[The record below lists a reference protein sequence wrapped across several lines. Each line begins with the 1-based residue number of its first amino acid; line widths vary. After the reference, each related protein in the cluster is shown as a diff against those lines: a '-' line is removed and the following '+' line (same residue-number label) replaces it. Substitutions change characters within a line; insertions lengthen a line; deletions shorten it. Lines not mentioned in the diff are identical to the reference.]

1 MDELE
6 RIVGGLRP
14 AENNAIAVLEKH
26 GWAIM
31 YDCKIEDG
39 RNPDGTR
46 RRTFMRAAR
55 HDLVLML
62 KKVDGRILPGPEEPA
77 TMVEE
82 SEMVSF
88 EISDSK
94 AIAAEPDADPEP
106 DKKPVRSHH
115 KIVKKHRI

>member
-1 MDELE
+1 MDDLE

-14 AENNAIAVLEKH
+14 SEKHAIAVLEKH
-26 GWAIM
+26 GWAVM

-62 KKVDGRILPGPEEPA
+62 KKADGREPPSEPAQPEQLSEGVQPEEPKQA
-77 TMVEE
+77 E
-82 SEMVSF
+82 SVLT
-88 EISDSK
+88 
-94 AIAAEPDADPEP
+94 AEP
-106 DKKPVRSHH
+106 KHSRH
-115 KIVKKHRI
+115 KKKHK

>member
-14 AENNAIAVLEKH
+14 SEKTAIEVLEKH

-39 RNPDGTR
+39 RNPDGSR

-62 KKVDGRILPGPEEPA
+62 KKADGRELPVEDTNPEVPVGKIQDEQPIIQPRPIPWINEPQK
-77 TMVEE
+77 MG
-82 SEMVSF
+82 
-88 EISDSK
+88 K
-94 AIAAEPDADPEP
+94 G
-106 DKKPVRSHH
+106 KRRK
-115 KIVKKHRI
+115 

>member
-1 MDELE
+1 MDDLD

-14 AENNAIAVLEKH
+14 SEKNAIAVLEKN
-26 GWAIM
+26 GWAVM

-62 KKVDGRILPGPEEPA
+62 KKADGRAPQEPEQPEPVADGNQPEEPNPA
-77 TMVEE
+77 E
-82 SEMVSF
+82 SVLT
-88 EISDSK
+88 
-94 AIAAEPDADPEP
+94 AEP
-106 DKKPVRSHH
+106 KQSGYRG
-115 KIVKKHRI
+115 KKHRK